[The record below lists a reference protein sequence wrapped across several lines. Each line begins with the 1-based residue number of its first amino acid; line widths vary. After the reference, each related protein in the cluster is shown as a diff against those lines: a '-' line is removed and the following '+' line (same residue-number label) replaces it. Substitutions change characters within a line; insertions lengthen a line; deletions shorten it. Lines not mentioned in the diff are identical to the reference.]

1 MEKQTENTRPE
12 CPKAFYFVSIPGD
25 FGQTPFASSLM
36 YGSTALAAVY
46 QVKGAIRVVS
56 EHFDLRFADN
66 VFTPAGVTQAEW
78 LGKLITETFGFR
90 LELFL

>member
-25 FGQTPFASSLM
+25 FGQAPFASSLM

-66 VFTPAGVTQAEW
+66 GFTPLA
-78 LGKLITETFGFR
+78 LRKLNG
-90 LELFL
+90 LAS